1 MDREG
6 TRAVGSSSSGLRA
19 RRPGHPGD
27 TLDITP
33 EEAAQQVYLFLKK
46 EGYIG
51 VVEEE
56 RKP

>member
-1 MDREG
+1 
-6 TRAVGSSSSGLRA
+6 
-19 RRPGHPGD
+19 
-27 TLDITP
+27 LDITP